1 MKHFTQHPT
10 DLYEL
15 PLAID
20 IPILRPEQVVL
31 RFGSAG
37 SIDIGSI
44 CYLHRG
50 GKNRRSV
57 EGSDQVDISS
67 LDSSRSKKV
76 LELIGFIS
84 ECDQNTGLRADTLF
98 GKFSTFTSVFMI
110 WADNNGHSGLF
121 DDEDATR
128 NAFSSFVAH
137 LRERVIQN
145 QIGRNSAARLQERVL
160 WVLENFLGIDDL
172 VRGVNLLV
180 RSDKATEQTMPP
192 CENTQGKVI
201 ALCEALF
208 LGLSN
213 LVIESK
219 DYPFRLKMPDY
230 LQWESNA
237 IWVFPHLQWCVPP
250 SLYDDCLKVDLGAR
264 GYNYAAGRVALLSEI
279 KHKFAMTTYKPGSA
293 ISRARKRISTANQD
307 PHDYARMQAA
317 QIAHN
322 AFVML
327 FVASTGMNKAQ
338 VLELIWGDDEFELG
352 VERQGFRT
360 LKWRAAGKRCEF
372 EISPEFIS
380 KFKLFLDLRRYLLN
394 GAKCDY
400 LFFTLG
406 VNANKSS
413 VPRQLGK
420 SIFSDLAIMLGRF
433 DTGAKVTVRE
443 WRAAKSDWLVKNTDP
458 ATAAR
463 VMQSSEKTLLK
474 SYTAG
479 SPTEHLNEMTR
490 YFDRVSDVVANKG
503 QQIEHAVERA
513 TGVCCNYGSPHGVT
527 QNEPVKPDCRTPEGC
542 LFCNKFKVHADER
555 DTRKL
560 LSCRYCLLLTAPLA
574 ASQEQFERLF
584 SPILERI
591 QAILDEID
599 VREPGMVSRIKVEV
613 EEEGELD
620 PYWAGKMEML
630 ITLELVTLP

>member
-1 MKHFTQHPT
+1 MKNFTQHPT
-10 DLYEL
+10 VIYDL
-15 PLAID
+15 PLSKG

-50 GKNRRSV
+50 GKKRRTV

-67 LDSSRSKKV
+67 FNSSRSKKV
-76 LELIGFIS
+76 SALLGFIS
-84 ECDQNTGLRADTLF
+84 ECDQYTGQRAGTLY
-98 GKFSTFTSVFMI
+98 GKFSTFTSVFMS
-110 WADNNGHSGLF
+110 WADSNGHSGLF

-128 NAFSSFVAH
+128 NAFRGFVTH

-145 QIGRNSAARLQERVL
+145 QIGLNAAARLQERIL

-180 RSDKATEQTMPP
+180 RSEEATEQTMPP

-201 ALCEALF
+201 ALCEAFF

-237 IWVFPHLQWCVPP
+237 IWVFPLLQWCVPP
-250 SLYDDCLKVDLGAR
+250 PLNDDCLKGDLGAR

-279 KHKFAMTTYKPGSA
+279 KHKFAKTTYKPGSA

-307 PHDYARMQAA
+307 THDYARIQAA

-327 FVASTGMNKAQ
+327 FVASIGMNKAQ

-360 LKWRAAGKRCEF
+360 LKWRAGGKSCEF
-372 EISPEFIS
+372 EISPVFIP

-406 VNANKSS
+406 TNANKSS

-420 SIFSDLAIMLGRF
+420 SIFSDLAVMLGRF
-433 DTGAKVTVRE
+433 DTGVKVTVRE
-443 WRAAKSDWLVKNTDP
+443 WRAAKCDWLVKNTDL

-463 VMQSSEKTLLK
+463 VMQHSERTLLK
-474 SYTAG
+474 SYVAG

-490 YFDRVSDVVANKG
+490 YFDKVSDVVANKG
-503 QQIEHAVERA
+503 QQIEHGVERV
-513 TGVCCNYGSPHGVT
+513 TGVCCDFGSPQEVT
-527 QNEPVKPDCRTPEGC
+527 QNAPIKPDCRAPEGC

-560 LSCRYCLLLTAPLA
+560 LSCRHCLLLTAPLA
-574 ASQEQFERLF
+574 TSQEQFESLF
-584 SPILERI
+584 SPILGRI

-599 VREPGMVSRIKVEV
+599 VREPGMVSLIQVEV

-630 ITLELVTLP
+630 TALELVTLP